1 MREAVIGDAL
11 IKHGDD
17 TGWFSRKMTYAGR
30 RGCRDRDFY
39 GFGHIVMM
47 EIKRPGGKL
56 CPHQERERARMQA
69 AGLKTHIID
78 DIERGKALLDR
89 LRDPANRGH

>member
-1 MREAVIGDAL
+1 VREQMIEDGLV
-11 IKHGDD
+11 KHGDK

-39 GFGHIVMM
+39 GHGQVVMM

-56 CPHQERERARMQA
+56 CPHQSRERDRMSA
-69 AGLKTHIID
+69 AGLKVHVID
-78 DIERGKALLDR
+78 DLDRGIALLDR
-89 LRDPANRGH
+89 LARR